1 MDRTL
6 KKMQV
11 GLIYF
16 ASLYTR
22 IIIALVER
30 LIMDIFKDSLI
41 VFHKVRSLGQ
51 DQDQAGLV
59 KIAGFL
65 TENI

>member
-1 MDRTL
+1 MDRTFL
-6 KKMQV
+6 KMKV
-11 GLIYF
+11 ALIYF

-22 IIIALVER
+22 IIIILVER
-30 LIMDIFKDSLI
+30 LLIDIFKDSFI
-41 VFHKVRSLGQ
+41 AFHKVRSLGQ

>member
-1 MDRTL
+1 M
-6 KKMQV
+6 KKTKV
-11 GLIYF
+11 APIYF

-22 IIIALVER
+22 ITTVLAPR
-30 LIMDIFKDSLI
+30 LLMDLFKDSI
-41 VFHKVRSLGQ
+41 IAYHKVRSLGK

-65 TENI
+65 TENV